1 MQLRSL
7 TKPLLDAARRHLCRT
22 THGTYQTRYNALVH
36 DFLKFTDDPGAQAW
50 LEAEFGQW
58 ARDLPVELRD
68 ALVAYKNSGYQ
79 DLNEDL
85 RNGFENDDHHK
96 LDRAIASH
104 TLGQAVIAYR
114 GIIDG
119 AERLHG
125 LTTGA
130 ELDDEGYWSTSL
142 LEDVAWGFASTGSR
156 PETRVVLRIFLD
168 AGTHAIETVAPDLV
182 EEMHEYEL
190 LLPRGSK
197 FTLLAEPE
205 LRTAEKANNAPYYLI
220 DVELMP

>member
-1 MQLRSL
+1 MTDEQ
-7 TKPLLDAARRHLCRT
+7 PRT
-22 THGTYQTRYNALVH
+22 TNETYHKRYTTLVN

-58 ARDLPVELRD
+58 AKLLPQDLRD
-68 ALVAYKNSGYQ
+68 ALVAYKNSGYER
-79 DLNEDL
+79 LNDEA
-85 RNGFENDDHHK
+85 RNGFENEDHEL

-104 TLGQAVIAYR
+104 TLGEAIIAYR

-130 ELDDEGYWSTSL
+130 ELEDEGYWSTSL
-142 LEDVAWGFASTGSR
+142 LEEVAWGFASTGSR

-168 AGTHAIETVAPDLV
+168 AGAQAIKTVAPDLV

-190 LLPRGSK
+190 LLPRGST

-205 LRTAEKANNAPYYLI
+205 LRPAEKAGGAPYYLI
-220 DVELMP
+220 DVELTP